1 MYPVDLGRAVVE
13 GEVVKVSKVCQPSL
27 GGVTAIIQTKF
38 IIIYEE
44 KDYYLLSPEGLTG
57 LSALEHA
64 GPLRGHQ
71 HHLLPSLLPTWH
83 LQII

>member
-1 MYPVDLGRAVVE
+1 MDLGRAVVE

-38 IIIYEE
+38 IIIM
-44 KDYYLLSPEGLTG
+44 KRSINHLSPEGLTG
-57 LSALEHA
+57 LGALEHA

-71 HHLLPSLLPTWH
+71 HYLLPSLLPTWH